1 MSNTIF
7 LLVDIKSTCRSVA
20 DYYFQQFILPQFPAP
35 HAINHE
41 RVSVKADTIAGKFC
55 AEHIKTIMSIFKT
68 LILPSA
74 VLFSRHRVGLVAW
87 LLTASLL
94 LNAAAPAWAIPKES
108 AALPRRNISLQENY
122 SKTFRD
128 NDSAP
133 PSPASQLLEPE
144 YPDEVMRAIEAY
156 PDVVVFPIQVADT
169 TNIAALSRNLSNK
182 VAQASVGGS
191 IAVIYPDIGEPYR
204 SVFTQIIDG
213 IEAKAKGRVSNFAVG
228 PNVDLGELNNSL
240 RNQNTK
246 VVIALG
252 RQGVKVA
259 SALNNGI
266 GVVVGGVLTATENE
280 IRDRQVNSLSPD
292 PALLFSRLKGMMPK
306 ARRVFTVY
314 DPRQNAWMMRLA
326 KEAARA
332 QGLEL
337 RVYEAQDL
345 RSAMNAYQ
353 EILDAADS
361 NQDALWLPQDSTT
374 VEDSTVLPLVL
385 QESWSRNLAVFSSS
399 FGHVKR
405 GVLFSL
411 YPNNVEMGRHLAG
424 SALNYLASGENEST
438 GMIPLREVLMAI
450 NLRTAKH
457 LGLNTNHSQG
467 FDMAFP
473 EQ

>member
-1 MSNTIF
+1 M
-7 LLVDIKSTCRSVA
+7 
-20 DYYFQQFILPQFPAP
+20 
-35 HAINHE
+35 
-41 RVSVKADTIAGKFC
+41 
-55 AEHIKTIMSIFKT
+55 
-68 LILPSA
+68 
-74 VLFSRHRVGLVAW
+74 AW
-87 LLTASLL
+87 LLVALL
-94 LNAAAPAWAIPKES
+94 LMNAEVPAWAIPAGQASSPDNKVS
-108 AALPRRNISLQENY
+108 AQEDY
-122 SKTFRD
+122 PGVTRITPHLS
-128 NDSAP
+128 SHA
-133 PSPASQLLEPE
+133 SPQLVPE
-144 YPDEVMRAIEAY
+144 YPAEVMRAIEAY
-156 PDVVVFPIQVADT
+156 PEVVVFPIRVADAFDT
-169 TNIAALSRNLSNK
+169 PPKRNIANK
-182 VAQASVGGS
+182 IAQASGVGS

-204 SVFTQIIDG
+204 SVFAQIIDG
-213 IEAKAKGRVSNFAVG
+213 IEAKAQGRVSNFAVG
-228 PNVDLGELNNSL
+228 PNVNIGELNNSL
-240 RNQNTK
+240 HRQDAR

-259 SALNNGI
+259 SALDSNI

-280 IRDRQVNSLSPD
+280 VRERQVNSLSPD

-337 RVYEAQDL
+337 MTYEAQDL
-345 RSAMNAYQ
+345 RSAMRAYQ
-353 EILDAADS
+353 EILATADS
-361 NQDALWLPQDSTT
+361 SQDALWLPQDSTS

-385 QESWSRNLAVFSSS
+385 QESWTRNLAVFSSS

-424 SALNYLASGENEST
+424 SALDFLASGTSEAS
-438 GMIPLREVLMAI
+438 GMVPLREVLMAV

-457 LGLNTNHSQG
+457 LGLNTGHPQS